1 MHDCFTRELM
11 PGARVI
17 DPDPGV
23 LTSPCDAIVGAC
35 GPVAGT
41 TVFQAKGFPY
51 RMEEL
56 FGPGTDT
63 TPFRDGRFITL
74 RLTSAMYHRFHAPHD
89 CDVSHVSYISGD
101 TWNVNPIALKR
112 VEKLFCRNERAV
124 LSARLRRGNHPIAI
138 VPVAAILV
146 ASIRLKF
153 TDVLLHLKYRG
164 PNEIPV
170 EARFSKGEE
179 MGGFQHGST
188 IIVFVPPG
196 FEFVEGIATGAR
208 IRMGQALMKLPPQ
221 AHAAADVANSGGDAG
236 TGARL
241 TPAARRTLARRAGVV
256 LACALVTVAL
266 EFVLRDLSLAELE
279 AAFLRQPAGHVVACL
294 ALTAASFTCLAL
306 YDLVGV
312 RVAAPGKVRARLALL
327 SGATSA
333 AIANTLGFHAVSGS
347 AVRAHLYLPAG
358 LSGGEVAR
366 VVSMSWLSLFAGNMT
381 MLAGAELFQ
390 AATATSPRGTRRWA
404 SRSKGCCSCGCGGC
418 RAARARSRSA
428 ASGCRCRRRR
438 SR

>member
-1 MHDCFTRELM
+1 MKKHFRRLLAQEDLNFLLTNRVPRIALTHFMGKFSKIRNPIVSKASIGMWKLFTDLDLSDARHRKFRSLHDCFTRELM
-11 PGARVI
+11 PGARVV

-35 GPVAGT
+35 GTVAGT
-41 TVFQAKGFPY
+41 SVFQAKGFPY

-146 ASIRLKF
+146 ASIRLRF
-153 TDVLLHLKYRG
+153 TDVLLHLRYRG

-170 EARFSKGEE
+170 EARFGKGEE

-188 IIVFVPPG
+188 IILFVPAG
-196 FEFVEGIATGAR
+196 FEFVDGVATGAR
-208 IRMGQALMKLPPQ
+208 VRMGQPLMKLPPQ
-221 AHAAADVANSGGDAG
+221 PRAAD
-236 TGARL
+236 GADSNE
-241 TPAARRTLARRAGVV
+241 
-256 LACALVTVAL
+256 AL
-266 EFVLRDLSLAELE
+266 ERV
-279 AAFLRQPAGHVVACL
+279 PA
-294 ALTAASFTCLAL
+294 
-306 YDLVGV
+306 
-312 RVAAPGKVRARLALL
+312 
-327 SGATSA
+327 
-333 AIANTLGFHAVSGS
+333 
-347 AVRAHLYLPAG
+347 
-358 LSGGEVAR
+358 
-366 VVSMSWLSLFAGNMT
+366 
-381 MLAGAELFQ
+381 
-390 AATATSPRGTRRWA
+390 
-404 SRSKGCCSCGCGGC
+404 
-418 RAARARSRSA
+418 
-428 ASGCRCRRRR
+428 
-438 SR
+438 